1 MSERIH
7 VLFIVPRF
15 GTVNRGV
22 ETFVLELISRLDEDR
37 FAITVLS
44 GFHDVSVSGV
54 TFEQERLLV
63 PDKRHDLLFNAVM
76 RLPNDVRV
84 RCVGVGSNRAVLDA
98 HPLAKA
104 GRVEFRQYT
113 FAEMP
118 DVYRHADVFSLA
130 SPEEAFG
137 IVFIEAMASG
147 LPVVAHNGPRQQY
160 VVGKGGVLCDVHDAG
175 AYASAIAS
183 VLYSAPSDEAQVQAM
198 QFDWS
203 KIVAD
208 YDSLLSQLGRSL
220 Q

>member
-1 MSERIH
+1 MFVGLTPHDEARARIMRPGLPTCVIPNGVDTGRFSPTSESRSA
-7 VLFIVPRF
+7 
-15 GTVNRGV
+15 GT
-22 ETFVLELISRLDEDR
+22 
-37 FAITVLS
+37 
-44 GFHDVSVSGV
+44 
-54 TFEQERLLV
+54 ERTILCAAALV

-208 YDSLLSQLGRSL
+208 YDSLLSRLERSL